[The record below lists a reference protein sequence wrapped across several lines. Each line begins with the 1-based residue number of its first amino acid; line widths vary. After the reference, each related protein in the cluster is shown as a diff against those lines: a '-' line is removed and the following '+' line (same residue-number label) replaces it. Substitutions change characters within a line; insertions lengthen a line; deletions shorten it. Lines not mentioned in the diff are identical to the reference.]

1 MVLRSPQERSRRGTI
16 VCVAARTVEKT
27 AELWEKLRKKNV
39 FVSLR
44 QDALRVGPNIYNRE
58 WEIDRLLEVL
68 TD

>member
-1 MVLRSPQERSRRGTI
+1 
-16 VCVAARTVEKT
+16 VAARTVEKT
-27 AELWEKLRKKNV
+27 AALWETLRKRNV

-58 WEIDRLLEVL
+58 WEVDRLLEVL